1 MSVSLRPNSPHA
13 VSGERLLRSDR
24 LRRRPEFLRVQ
35 RDGTRVRTEHFTIMV
50 LTPAAGPDPSPDRLF
65 PSPEMPARLGVTV
78 TKRVANAVGRNRVRR
93 IVREVFRRNREF
105 FPTDCVLVWVARTG
119 AEKLDYAAVRSE
131 LLASRAALQHA
142 TAPKRSRTSSTE
154 AHR

>member
-1 MSVSLRPNSPHA
+1 MSASLRPNNSLA

-50 LTPAAGPDPSPDRLF
+50 LSRGAGQEPQRESLF
-65 PSPEMPARLGVTV
+65 ANPGTPARLGVTV

-105 FPTDCVLVWVARTG
+105 FPADCVLVWVARSG
-119 AEKLDYAAVRSE
+119 ADSLDYATVRSE
-131 LLASRAALQHA
+131 LVKVGGALKRAASPA
-142 TAPKRSRTSSTE
+142 RSHPTSTE
-154 AHR
+154 AR